1 MKNVRSK
8 FLIKIVASLCIVISL
23 LGIVLNNRV
32 VAAGDDEVF
41 GSVLLTPIT
50 KLLTGLG
57 DGIMDILHSTVLEQD
72 ETIIRLD
79 GEAANWWSS
88 HGMSVLGWIIG
99 IAVAIV
105 LVAITWGAAAPVFTG
120 VGIAAKLGGAA
131 FVVKTIVT
139 SAAIGAATGTGVF
152 IVARVVD
159 SVYLSNDI
167 YLPVF
172 NLTPEEIFSDKIWLF
187 DVDFFEKEE
196 DKNYTLQRDSEEI
209 QVSSIDT
216 ASGGSVKYEK
226 LHEAAQKV
234 ENEKG
239 GIISISEAKNMDGFK
254 NLIEN
259 VNAKLVESG
268 FENNEL
274 IQNDRHKFKINYT
287 KTHNT
292 SSAGA
297 QYNGAATFQLSKS
310 ETEIFIIYKADQTGM
325 SEYLSIKCSLITYTR
340 GNVNPGGVSTYP
352 GAPTTNDTNYT
363 ETVTVQR
370 KEKIVEEKTSIATE
384 LRGVV
389 SEWYFTLRNLA
400 LIILVLLLIYSGI
413 RIVIGSTAGEKA
425 KYKERIIDWIV
436 SICLIFAM
444 HYLMVFAVQL
454 NGMFIDLVDS
464 TNGINGVT
472 KLIRLNTTNHIDV
485 ATKEAKLNDFVKD
498 GYEDYG
504 EPELAGVK
512 FLEWPTN
519 IMGGVRIEQQLVNEG
534 TANWIG
540 YALCYLVLVAYTV
553 FFAWTYLRR
562 VLYMAFLTM
571 IAPLVAM
578 TYSLDK
584 ITDGKAQAF
593 NSWLREYIFNLLI
606 QPFHLILYTVLVTSA
621 YQLAAENALY
631 ALVAVGFMMPA
642 EKLLRKFFG
651 FEKAQTPGALGGAAG
666 AALAM
671 SGLQKLI
678 SFGNKDANPPQEES
692 EQNNDIKFS
701 SADGISAKS
710 IVEELY
716 EGSARKRSSS
726 ILDLENGG
734 DDNQGEHTSDIRIN
748 GGNTRLAGDELD
760 DSSQKNGGINVNLGE
775 NEVRQDR
782 INVLDSE
789 KSGRRDVEIPG
800 GRTEEDPILNKK
812 TDNKLAA
819 GGNVTVSGG
828 GTRRTGVTQE
838 INKEDLKLPK
848 ERNGNRF
855 TRGFKAVGTGIKTY
869 SRLQGQKYYKR
880 VKKSRPI
887 RSLARGVAGVA
898 TGTFLGMAG
907 LALGIAS
914 GDVSKALQ
922 YTSAGAVGGWGIGKG
937 VAGRVANA
945 VTVDKGKMKDEME
958 LSYYGADYKKHKLK
972 EQKKEFARDE
982 DNISYIRKTLGVSRG
997 EAIDILETTGAECL
1011 DSGIDKVEDVATV
1024 HIFTQEQAILN
1035 RIEKE
1040 NAELEK
1046 LVQNYE
1052 DANWDSEEFELT
1064 PEEIKQTDDEL
1075 NQQFKAELDK
1085 LDKEDKAANKK
1096 YEEEQKEEDN
1106 RQKREKEALERQ
1118 LKSEARDKIRQE
1130 EDEIRK
1136 LVAFTDAEINAFN
1149 QSVTEGT
1156 YNNAKE
1162 TLNRIQE
1169 LTTQIA
1175 GITGESEE
1183 KTAAQQ
1189 ELAQRNAEL
1198 VSIGIN
1204 TREELEKKQQGEL
1217 ERRIKEEKD
1226 KRIKEY
1232 IDGTNGNNGRRAEL
1246 EKKLNA
1252 AAAERQKQ
1260 LNDRIA
1266 KSEKERAEK
1275 GAKLDEQIAESAA
1288 KKYEQKRRENARKS
1302 FMEEENGRYQR
1313 AREAGIAAAKESIR
1327 RKDEDYQDSYENA
1340 MKLGM
1345 AMKKYSGRTPDFT
1358 KLGAKKI
1365 ESYRQQFSNEFYEDF
1380 IKEENKKIKAET
1392 ERIMRE
1398 KRISREKAEKQA
1410 KENAS
1415 TIARNRADAAARST
1429 VKGIRLFDDKKGSLT
1444 EARSDKK

>member
-1 MKNVRSK
+1 
-8 FLIKIVASLCIVISL
+8 
-23 LGIVLNNRV
+23 
-32 VAAGDDEVF
+32 
-41 GSVLLTPIT
+41 
-50 KLLTGLG
+50 
-57 DGIMDILHSTVLEQD
+57 
-72 ETIIRLD
+72 
-79 GEAANWWSS
+79 
-88 HGMSVLGWIIG
+88 
-99 IAVAIV
+99 
-105 LVAITWGAAAPVFTG
+105 
-120 VGIAAKLGGAA
+120 
-131 FVVKTIVT
+131 
-139 SAAIGAATGTGVF
+139 
-152 IVARVVD
+152 
-159 SVYLSNDI
+159 
-167 YLPVF
+167 
-172 NLTPEEIFSDKIWLF
+172 
-187 DVDFFEKEE
+187 
-196 DKNYTLQRDSEEI
+196 
-209 QVSSIDT
+209 
-216 ASGGSVKYEK
+216 VKYEK
-226 LHEAAQKV
+226 LHEDA
-234 ENEKG
+234 EKIGDG
-239 GIISISEAKNMDGFK
+239 GIISISEAQNTEGFK

-259 VNAKLVESG
+259 VNAKLQ
-268 FENNEL
+268 ENGYNEENL
-274 IQNDRHKFKINYT
+274 IKNDNHKFKINYT

-292 SSAGA
+292 SSSGM
-297 QYNGAATFQLSKS
+297 QYNGAATFETSKS
-310 ETEIFIIYKADQTGM
+310 ETEIFIIYKDTTNM
-325 SEYLSIKCSLITYTR
+325 SEYLSIKCISTTYTK
-340 GNVNPGGVSTYP
+340 GSVNPGGPSTYP
-352 GAPTTNDTNYT
+352 GGGTATNTGETTTSYT
-363 ETVTVQR
+363 EKVTVQR
-370 KEKIVEEKTSIATE
+370 TEKISEKKTSIATE
-384 LRGVV
+384 LKGVI
-389 SEWYFTLRNLA
+389 SEWYFILRNLA

-472 KLIRLNTTNHIDV
+472 KLIKLNTQNHIDV

-504 EPELAGVK
+504 EAELAGVK

-540 YALCYLVLVAYTV
+540 YSLCYLVLVAYTV
-553 FFAWTYLRR
+553 FFTWTYLRR

-593 NSWLREYIFNLLI
+593 NAWLKEYIFNLLI

-678 SFGNKDANPPQEES
+678 SFGNKDVNPPEEES
-692 EQNNDIKFS
+692 KENNDIKFS

-710 IVEELY
+710 IVEKLSG
-716 EGSARKRSSS
+716 GSGIKSS
-726 ILDLENGG
+726 ILDVENGG
-734 DDNQGEHTSDIRIN
+734 DDTSGEHTSDIRTN
-748 GGNTRLAGDELD
+748 GGRTNRLTGNEFDVGAPG
-760 DSSQKNGGINVNLGE
+760 NGGTHVNLGE

-782 INVLDSE
+782 INVLDSDRN
-789 KSGRRDVEIPG
+789 GRREVNTPG
-800 GRTEEDPILNKK
+800 SRIEESPIVNRKA
-812 TDNKLAA
+812 TNASA
-819 GGNVTVSGG
+819 PGGNVTVSGG
-828 GTRRTGVTQE
+828 GTRRTGVTQN
-838 INKEDLKLPK
+838 INKEDLNLPK
-848 ERNGNRF
+848 EKNGNRV

-887 RSLARGVAGVA
+887 RSLLRGATGIA

-914 GDVSKALQ
+914 GDPSKALQ
-922 YTSAGAVGGWGIGKG
+922 YTSAGAIGGWGIGRG

-945 VTVDKGKMKDEME
+945 VTVDKGKMKDEWE

-972 EQKKEFARDE
+972 EQKKEFAKDE
-982 DNISYIRKTLGVSRG
+982 NNISYIRKTLGVSRG

-1035 RIEKE
+1035 RIQME
-1040 NAELEK
+1040 NENLEG
-1046 LVQNYE
+1046 LVQDYE
-1052 DANWDSEEFELT
+1052 DDNWDSKEFELT
-1064 PEEIKQTDDEL
+1064 TEEIKQTDDEL
-1075 NQQFKAELDK
+1075 NQEFKAKLDK
-1085 LDKEDKAANKK
+1085 LNEEDIAENKK
-1096 YEEEQKEEDN
+1096 FEEEQKAEDT
-1106 RQKREKEALERQ
+1106 RQKREREKLEKQLEKEAE
-1118 LKSEARDKIRQE
+1118 DKIRQE
-1130 EDEIRK
+1130 DDEIRK
-1136 LVAFTDAEINAFN
+1136 LVALTDDEINAFN
-1149 QSVTEGT
+1149 QSVTDAT
-1156 YNNAKE
+1156 YANAKD
-1162 TLNRIQE
+1162 TINRIEE
-1169 LTTQIA
+1169 LRAQIA

-1204 TREELEKKQQGEL
+1204 TREELEKKQQEKL
-1217 ERRIKEEKD
+1217 EQRIKDEKD
-1226 KRIKEY
+1226 RRIKEY
-1232 IDGTNGNNGRRAEL
+1232 IEGTNGNNGRKAEL
-1246 EKKLNA
+1246 ETELNN
-1252 AAAERQKQ
+1252 AAAERQRQ
-1260 LNDRIA
+1260 LDERRT
-1266 KSEKERAEK
+1266 KSEQERAEK
-1275 GAKLDEQIAESAA
+1275 GAKLDEEIRQRAA
-1288 KKYEQKRRENARKS
+1288 KEYEQKRREKARKS

-1327 RKDEDYQDSYENA
+1327 RKDADYQKAYGDA

-1380 IKEENKKIKAET
+1380 IKEENEKVRAET

-1415 TIARNRADAAARST
+1415 TRARNRADAVASST
-1429 VKGIRLFDDKKGSLT
+1429 VKGIKLFDDKKGSLT
-1444 EARSDKK
+1444 EARNNKK